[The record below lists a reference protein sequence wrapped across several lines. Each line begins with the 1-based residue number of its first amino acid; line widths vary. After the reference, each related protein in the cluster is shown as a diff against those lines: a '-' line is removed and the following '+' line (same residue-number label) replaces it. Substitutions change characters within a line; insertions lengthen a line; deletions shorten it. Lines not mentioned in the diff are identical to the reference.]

1 MMKLFTKILAGCCAL
16 AMVFSLAACKDT
28 PADEPDSTGDAAVNL
43 SEATPGETVAQAD
56 DMSEAAPEEDSA
68 QTPADTEEAQ
78 SQNGQTPPS
87 TEKNTAASPN
97 SGKDLSKTEVLAL
110 YQAGTKKSSLK
121 RTKYNRQLTYGKL
134 WSPGNFDNAQFDLVE
149 DKEKAAPI
157 FNGTDTASKAV
168 TLPTLQESLVE
179 SATCKEAGGKRVL
192 TIRLKAKSGDQ
203 GIADGA
209 GGYLDL
215 VNFEQVG
222 SMAKAY
228 GKAMF
233 PLANIKTKS
242 IQTTLSAGTY
252 TVTLATDG
260 KIEKASLTYQQT
272 VKGDMKLSI
281 PSYEIKC
288 DVRFQMTMDYTA

>member
-56 DMSEAAPEEDSA
+56 DMSETAPEEDSA

-209 GGYLDL
+209 GRIPRPRQ
-215 VNFEQVG
+215 FR
-222 SMAKAY
+222 
-228 GKAMF
+228 
-233 PLANIKTKS
+233 
-242 IQTTLSAGTY
+242 AGWQH
-252 TVTLATDG
+252 G
-260 KIEKASLTYQQT
+260 ESLW
-272 VKGDMKLSI
+272 KGDVPTGKYQNEVDSNHAECRHI
-281 PSYEIKC
+281 HRDAC
-288 DVRFQMTMDYTA
+288 HRRQN

>member
-56 DMSEAAPEEDSA
+56 DMSETAPEEDSA

-260 KIEKASLTYQQT
+260 KIEKARSEERL
-272 VKGDMKLSI
+272 
-281 PSYEIKC
+281 
-288 DVRFQMTMDYTA
+288 

>member
-56 DMSEAAPEEDSA
+56 DMSETAPEEDSA

-134 WSPGNFDNAQFDLVE
+134 WSPGNFDNAQFDLRSEERRVG
-149 DKEKAAPI
+149 KECRSRWSP
-157 FNGTDTASKAV
+157 
-168 TLPTLQESLVE
+168 
-179 SATCKEAGGKRVL
+179 
-192 TIRLKAKSGDQ
+192 
-203 GIADGA
+203 
-209 GGYLDL
+209 YH
-215 VNFEQVG
+215 
-222 SMAKAY
+222 
-228 GKAMF
+228 
-233 PLANIKTKS
+233 
-242 IQTTLSAGTY
+242 
-252 TVTLATDG
+252 
-260 KIEKASLTYQQT
+260 
-272 VKGDMKLSI
+272 
-281 PSYEIKC
+281 
-288 DVRFQMTMDYTA
+288 

>member
-1 MMKLFTKILAGCCAL
+1 MMKLLTKILAGCCAL
-16 AMVFSLAACKDT
+16 AMVFSLAACKDIS
-28 PADEPDSTGDAAVNL
+28 ADEPDSTGDAAVNL
-43 SEATPGETVAQAD
+43 SDVQPGETVAQAD
-56 DMSEAAPEEDSA
+56 DISETVPGEESA
-68 QTPADTEEAQ
+68 QTPSNTAEPQ
-78 SQNGQTPPS
+78 SQNGQTAPS
-87 TEKNTAASPN
+87 SETNAVASPN
-97 SGKDLSKTEVLAL
+97 VGKDLSKAEVLAL
-110 YQAGTKKSSLK
+110 YQAGAKKSSLK
-121 RTKYNRQLTYGKL
+121 RTKYSRQLTYGKL
-134 WSPGNFDNAQFDLVE
+134 WSPGNFDDAQFDLVE

-157 FNGTDTASKAV
+157 FNGTDKAQKAV
-168 TLPTLQESLVE
+168 TLPTLQENLVE
-179 SATCKEAGGKRVL
+179 SATCKETGGKRVL

-203 GIADGA
+203 GITDGA

-222 SMAKAY
+222 GMSKAY

-252 TVTLATDG
+252 TVTLAADG

-288 DVRFQMTMDYTA
+288 DVRFQMMMDYSA

>member
-56 DMSEAAPEEDSA
+56 DMSETAPEEDSA

-179 SATCKEAGGKRVL
+179 SATCKEAGRQACADDPPESEIRRSGHRRWSRADTSTSSISSRLAAWRKPMERRCSHWQISKR
-192 TIRLKAKSGDQ
+192 S
-203 GIADGA
+203 
-209 GGYLDL
+209 
-215 VNFEQVG
+215 
-222 SMAKAY
+222 
-228 GKAMF
+228 
-233 PLANIKTKS
+233 
-242 IQTTLSAGTY
+242 
-252 TVTLATDG
+252 
-260 KIEKASLTYQQT
+260 
-272 VKGDMKLSI
+272 
-281 PSYEIKC
+281 
-288 DVRFQMTMDYTA
+288 RFKPR

>member
-56 DMSEAAPEEDSA
+56 DMSETAPEEDSA

-168 TLPTLQESLVE
+168 TLPTTGEFGGICDLQGSRRQACADDPPESEIRRSGHRRWSGRIPRPRQFRAGWQHGE
-179 SATCKEAGGKRVL
+179 S
-192 TIRLKAKSGDQ
+192 
-203 GIADGA
+203 
-209 GGYLDL
+209 
-215 VNFEQVG
+215 
-222 SMAKAY
+222 Y

>member
-56 DMSEAAPEEDSA
+56 DMSETAPEEDSA

-192 TIRLKAKSGDQ
+192 TIRLKAK
-203 GIADGA
+203 
-209 GGYLDL
+209 YLDL

>member
-1 MMKLFTKILAGCCAL
+1 MKLFTKILAGCCAL

-56 DMSEAAPEEDSA
+56 DMSETAPEEDSA

-192 TIRLKAKSGDQ
+192 TIRLNNREGRYVIRSPETEPRSGSAACGPSHRAFWHRISRRILKCPFKS
-203 GIADGA
+203 A
-209 GGYLDL
+209 
-215 VNFEQVG
+215 
-222 SMAKAY
+222 
-228 GKAMF
+228 
-233 PLANIKTKS
+233 P
-242 IQTTLSAGTY
+242 
-252 TVTLATDG
+252 
-260 KIEKASLTYQQT
+260 
-272 VKGDMKLSI
+272 
-281 PSYEIKC
+281 
-288 DVRFQMTMDYTA
+288 

>member
-1 MMKLFTKILAGCCAL
+1 MQRYT
-16 AMVFSLAACKDT
+16 
-28 PADEPDSTGDAAVNL
+28 
-43 SEATPGETVAQAD
+43 
-56 DMSEAAPEEDSA
+56 
-68 QTPADTEEAQ
+68 
-78 SQNGQTPPS
+78 
-87 TEKNTAASPN
+87 
-97 SGKDLSKTEVLAL
+97 
-110 YQAGTKKSSLK
+110 
-121 RTKYNRQLTYGKL
+121 
-134 WSPGNFDNAQFDLVE
+134 
-149 DKEKAAPI
+149 API

-252 TVTLATDG
+252 TVTLATNG

>member
-43 SEATPGETVAQAD
+43 SEVTPGETVAQAD
-56 DMSEAAPEEDSA
+56 DMSETAPEEDSA

-179 SATCKEAGGKRVL
+179 SATCKEAGVLGAVVGVIGSLEATEAVKLIAGVGEPLVARMLTVDALTMNIRRVPL
-192 TIRLKAKSGDQ
+192 PNHVPDCPVCGEQPTITAID
-203 GIADGA
+203 
-209 GGYLDL
+209 
-215 VNFEQVG
+215 
-222 SMAKAY
+222 
-228 GKAMF
+228 
-233 PLANIKTKS
+233 PANY
-242 IQTTLSAGTY
+242 IQPAC
-252 TVTLATDG
+252 A
-260 KIEKASLTYQQT
+260 I
-272 VKGDMKLSI
+272 
-281 PSYEIKC
+281 
-288 DVRFQMTMDYTA
+288 

>member
-1 MMKLFTKILAGCCAL
+1 MTVI
-16 AMVFSLAACKDT
+16 
-28 PADEPDSTGDAAVNL
+28 
-43 SEATPGETVAQAD
+43 PGEGPCYRCIFRD
-56 DMSEAAPEEDSA
+56 LPAAGEIP
-68 QTPADTEEAQ
+68 
-78 SQNGQTPPS
+78 
-87 TEKNTAASPN
+87 
-97 SGKDLSKTEVLAL
+97 
-110 YQAGTKKSSLK
+110 
-121 RTKYNRQLTYGKL
+121 
-134 WSPGNFDNAQFDLVE
+134 
-149 DKEKAAPI
+149 
-157 FNGTDTASKAV
+157 
-168 TLPTLQESLVE
+168 
-179 SATCKEAGGKRVL
+179 TCKEAGGKRVL

-252 TVTLATDG
+252 TVTLATNG